1 MKSMRILF
9 VILCMLTGGILGGM
23 SSSSIQKYIV
33 NMANS
38 GATKTAPPSLENK
51 PPNIPETPPK
61 PAPKPSLIKD
71 VKPTIESKP
80 PVTQPVVTKLD
91 EKPLDELPGF
101 LGTLVTIGCVIAG
114 TLLGLVFGSES
125 LHWIGMATRH
135 MEEMEPE
142 ETLATVGGILLGI
155 VMTSIFIPLLL
166 RTGPLFPLFLIL
178 SGVVFIYLSLTAVR
192 RLIEV
197 LPWAS
202 TSKST
207 IRRKS
212 IKILDT
218 NVIIDGRILDIYRTG
233 FMEGQI
239 YIPRFVLEEL
249 QLIADSSDQLRRA
262 RGRRGLDILN
272 AAQKEFALEI
282 GAQDRGAP
290 DTGEGVDAR
299 LVKLAKAIGGDLVT
313 NDYNLNKVAELE
325 GVKVLNVNDLAL
337 SLKLSV
343 LPGETLT
350 VTIIREGKEPNQGI
364 GYLNDGTMVVVE
376 GGRKHLN
383 ETMDVSVTSVLQ
395 TTAGKMI
402 FAETPDE
409 TVGEVDQSIEDNARD
424 YSRGRPKRTVR

>member
-1 MKSMRILF
+1 
-9 VILCMLTGGILGGM
+9 
-23 SSSSIQKYIV
+23 
-33 NMANS
+33 
-38 GATKTAPPSLENK
+38 
-51 PPNIPETPPK
+51 
-61 PAPKPSLIKD
+61 
-71 VKPTIESKP
+71 
-80 PVTQPVVTKLD
+80 
-91 EKPLDELPGF
+91 
-101 LGTLVTIGCVIAG
+101 
-114 TLLGLVFGSES
+114 
-125 LHWIGMATRH
+125 
-135 MEEMEPE
+135 
-142 ETLATVGGILLGI
+142 
-155 VMTSIFIPLLL
+155 
-166 RTGPLFPLFLIL
+166 
-178 SGVVFIYLSLTAVR
+178 
-192 RLIEV
+192 
-197 LPWAS
+197 
-202 TSKST
+202 
-207 IRRKS
+207 
-212 IKILDT
+212 
-218 NVIIDGRILDIYRTG
+218 
-233 FMEGQI
+233 MEGQI